1 MCHLWDLV
9 NLIVS
14 ANIDHAYNHHRGLIF
29 RIVIPA
35 IFLLNLPL
43 IAMLFVTICIQIF
56 LKRDGKLFWLSK
68 TIHISAWFAFLRPH
82 PHVSGNLWKR
92 KFFFTNTGCVHT
104 YPAYFPAVSG
114 NFWKRSPEWKFFYP
128 IRIRI
133 RVDGRIRKFANT
145 LTSFSLIQS
154 SRRTLNKHGVQQGC
168 VFFVNCSGPGSSK
181 AD

>member
-1 MCHLWDLV
+1 MWIIITEKIENSTSGACCSPHNVVVRRRTLKKYTKMSNGGAGRAELLFMSLNPFV
-9 NLIVS
+9 NYNITL
-14 ANIDHAYNHHRGLIF
+14 ANWSF
-29 RIVIPA
+29 
-35 IFLLNLPL
+35 
-43 IAMLFVTICIQIF
+43 TICPWVHARWRQ
-56 LKRDGKLFWLSK
+56 LMCD
-68 TIHISAWFAFLRPH
+68 LRPH

-104 YPAYFPAVSG
+104 YPAYFPTVSG

-154 SRRTLNKHGVQQGC
+154 SRRALNKHGVQQGC
-168 VFFVNCSGPGSSK
+168 VFFVNCS
-181 AD
+181 DF